1 MLILEAS
8 YKGGV
13 GKSYFEHKCVT
24 ILIRAADNTEDGK
37 PWSTGT
43 TSSLSVWSYCL

>member
-13 GKSYFEHKCVT
+13 GKKLFWT
-24 ILIRAADNTEDGK
+24 
-37 PWSTGT
+37 
-43 TSSLSVWSYCL
+43 